1 MQERSHTRTFIIIRH
16 CGRKYNAG
24 KYQSNIVEYQG
35 ITAKLR
41 NGLAPQRLRVTADIY
56 SHALRGR
63 DQEACPAV
71 GQFHAATRRARGT
84 QRVN

>member
-1 MQERSHTRTFIIIRH
+1 MQERSHSRTFIIIRH

-35 ITAKLR
+35 ITAKVR

-63 DQEACPAV
+63 DQEAA
-71 GQFHAATRRARGT
+71 RRWDNFMRLHGG
-84 QRVN
+84 REEPSGVN